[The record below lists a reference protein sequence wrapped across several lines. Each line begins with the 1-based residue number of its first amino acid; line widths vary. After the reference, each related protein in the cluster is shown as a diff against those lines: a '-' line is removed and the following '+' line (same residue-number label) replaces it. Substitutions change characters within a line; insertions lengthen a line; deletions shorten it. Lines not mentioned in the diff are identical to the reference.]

1 MSPRALPLSRSR
13 PLWWR
18 EPQQRPGIPP
28 RFLTLTRGFPGGG
41 GSHGLR
47 LALPAGAALTPQ
59 VGALGAAPASC
70 RASVP
75 TTRPG
80 PGRNPG
86 RNPGTESRAE
96 SRGGVSGGCIPC
108 ADEPALEPGLL
119 KPLSGQWVSW
129 NSCRLRPRGQR
140 PPKVRC
146 PLFPGC
152 GYSAERLE
160 VALGRAGRKTH
171 SQPSGS
177 FLTGT
182 PHGQEAVP
190 CELAQVGIDGG
201 AGLGGGQERDRDT
214 GTSEVMGTA
223 LLWAWV
229 HSCVCVRERQH
240 LSNCLLYM
248 LSLLYLKFTSTKLLN
263 FSECAFYRT
272 D

>member
-1 MSPRALPLSRSR
+1 MARASAAPGDPAPLSDSDSRFPGRRRFPRPPLGPSRRSR
-13 PLWWR
+13 PHSS
-18 EPQQRPGIPP
+18 G
-28 RFLTLTRGFPGGG
+28 RGAGC
-41 GSHGLR
+41 GSRQL
-47 LALPAGAALTPQ
+47 Q
-59 VGALGAAPASC
+59 
-70 RASVP
+70 SVCP
-75 TTRPG
+75 NHTSG
-80 PGRNPG
+80 
-86 RNPGTESRAE
+86 PGTESRAESRGGNPGAE

-119 KPLSGQWVSW
+119 KPLSGRWVSW